1 MKKIFDE
8 INDLRQVINDIDDEK
23 YKNVLSTINNV
34 VNDMALKIKR
44 RCIRCLTVLREA
56 DNTCPNEACP
66 KYVPEAEQQEN
77 ENVQR

>member
-34 VNDMALKIKR
+34 FYCFSFNK
-44 RCIRCLTVLREA
+44 
-56 DNTCPNEACP
+56 
-66 KYVPEAEQQEN
+66 
-77 ENVQR
+77 